1 MFSYSLGFGFGCAL
15 VALALYKI
23 ARTVSIRWHNAREA
37 QKRGCLP
44 PPAARNRGLWGIQ
57 TIRESVAA
65 TKAEWGPQWMH
76 AAINEIGKDVHT
88 VRACIF
94 DYELL
99 ITRDIDNIK
108 AIFNTQSADFDIG
121 PHREKTFKSAFGLG
135 VMTARGEAWQHSR
148 RLIRPQFTRDNTANL
163 PMFEKHVQSLFKKL
177 RPTQDLWTSKV
188 DLQPLFSYCTL
199 DISTEF
205 LVSGRYILPETPSN
219 LH

>member
-1 MFSYSLGFGFGCAL
+1 MVFSYSCAFGYAS
-15 VALALYKI
+15 VAFIVYQIIKLFSTRRHI
-23 ARTVSIRWHNAREA
+23 AREA
-37 QKRGCLP
+37 QRRGCLP
-44 PPAARNRGLWGIQ
+44 PPIARNRGFWGIN
-57 TIRESVAA
+57 TLRESVAA

-88 VRACIF
+88 VRACVF

-108 AIFNTQSADFDIG
+108 AIFNTKSADFDIG

-205 LVSGRYILPETPSN
+205 LVSGQYILPETPSDF
-219 LH
+219 H